1 MDLAYWLIVYYII
14 PIAELIF
21 IPLYAGR
28 MVYKWLVKRRSTAMP
43 VGTITNTTS
52 DKLALNTAPPDGY
65 VIVRRMTYGEEM
77 HRSSLAARFLMGG
90 TSSKDFTGEL
100 DIQSE
105 KVTLW
110 DFANLVVEHNI
121 TDASGRV
128 LNFKNEQ
135 DVRSLDVRVGKEI
148 GQYID
153 DFNATEN
160 TDEVKN

>member
-1 MDLAYWLIVYYII
+1 
-14 PIAELIF
+14 
-21 IPLYAGR
+21 
-28 MVYKWLVKRRSTAMP
+28 MP